1 MMVVDLFLVML
12 TCCLFFVM
20 LTCLLFVCCHVGLF
34 VCLLS
39 YLFVFPS
46 SDSEPDRS
54 PLTFSSMA
62 HCSQSCDLEVH
73 RPISRENS
81 DDVTAGHQEGDVSS
95 LLVDEDAV
103 HRTLELSQ
111 RLSPEAIS
119 ECVHYS
125 IIVW

>member
-1 MMVVDLFLVML
+1 
-12 TCCLFFVM
+12 M

-34 VCLLS
+34 VCL
-39 YLFVFPS
+39 FVVIFVCFPS
-46 SDSEPDRS
+46 SDSEPEGS
-54 PLTFSSMA
+54 PLTLSSMA

-95 LLVDEDAV
+95 PLVDEDAV

-119 ECVHYS
+119 ECTCVHYS